1 MIGTAG
7 TTFSM
12 VVTKD
17 RGEAAVAVASTFL
30 PLAVLTPLTC
40 KTLTTFSK
48 TSSEAKIPSPTFS
61 TTMMTFSEEVS
72 EGWVATH
79 SEIRFSNSKR
89 RKVLEFQSREIH
101 LEALPLEE

>member
-17 RGEAAVAVASTFL
+17 KGEEEAAVASTFL
-30 PLAVLTPLTC
+30 PLVVTPLTC

-48 TSSEAKIPSPTFS
+48 TSSEAKTPSPTFS
-61 TTMMTFSEEVS
+61 TTMMTSSEEVS